1 MRLRPNGNSG
11 MMVSSMRTFESY
23 QQEKAW
29 TWEHQALIRARPVA
43 GDPKA
48 KARFEAVRRH
58 ILGQPREAQRL
69 RAEVLEM
76 REKMRQSL
84 DKSSAAQF
92 DLKQGRGGIVDIEF
106 MVQYA
111 VLRWAHQHPEL
122 LEWTDNVRLLET
134 LSRLGLLAGD
144 TAELMTGAYKVFRAV
159 YHRNALQDQAA
170 LIADDQLTEERAM
183 VREAW
188 ADLMAE

>member
-1 MRLRPNGNSG
+1 
-11 MMVSSMRTFESY
+11 
-23 QQEKAW
+23 
-29 TWEHQALIRARPVA
+29 
-43 GDPKA
+43 
-48 KARFEAVRRH
+48 
-58 ILGQPREAQRL
+58 
-69 RAEVLEM
+69 M